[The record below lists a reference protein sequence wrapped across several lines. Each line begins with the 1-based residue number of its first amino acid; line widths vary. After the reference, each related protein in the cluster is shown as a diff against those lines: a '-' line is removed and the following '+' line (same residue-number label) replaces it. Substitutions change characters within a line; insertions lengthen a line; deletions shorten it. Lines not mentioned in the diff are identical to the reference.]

1 MRAAVEPHHL
11 SNPNIMRSHLLIFNC
26 MFFALLCAC
35 DKSKKSDSVT
45 EQQEAL
51 QKIITEV
58 KETGSAELI
67 KSDTPLL
74 PVSEGDTW
82 NYTVTLQVPENAQSK
97 GSPMISQSFER
108 KRTYIGKVKPSGDR
122 DATDCFEIEATGSPV
137 EREFVEIENESVK
150 MRGSEI
156 VGVKEA
162 LPLWME
168 PAVLLVR
175 AGVMTGESLPPI
187 QIKDPRTGAE
197 VTRHIQIVGRETVKL
212 AGREF
217 ATIRILMSGK
227 DGKENPIELRRTIW
241 FAPHY
246 GIVKEEKSRYVDDG
260 LMMKETIE
268 LKSMKMKNDPEAV
281 KEP

>member
-1 MRAAVEPHHL
+1 MR
-11 SNPNIMRSHLLIFNC
+11 RHLLISNC
-26 MFFALLCAC
+26 LFFALLCAC
-35 DKSKKSDSVT
+35 DKSNKSDLVK
-45 EQQEAL
+45 EQQEEL
-51 QKIITEV
+51 KKIITEV
-58 KETGSAELI
+58 KEAGNAELI
-67 KSDTPLL
+67 KSDTPIL

-82 NYTVTLQVPENAQSK
+82 YYTVTLQVPENAQAK
-97 GSPMISQSFER
+97 GSPLISQSFER

-122 DATDCFEIEATGSPV
+122 AATDCFEIEATGSPV
-137 EREFVEIENESVK
+137 EREFVEIDEVSIK

-175 AGVMTGESLPPI
+175 AGVMTGERLPPI
-187 QIKDPRTGAE
+187 EINDPRTGNKIA
-197 VTRHIQIVGRETVKL
+197 RDIQIVGRETVKV

-217 ATIRILMSGK
+217 TTIRILMSGK

-260 LMMKETIE
+260 LLMKETIE
-268 LKSMKMKNDPEAV
+268 LKSIKMKNDPEAV
-281 KEP
+281 KQP